1 MVGRYTE
8 ASVTAIAMATNLG
21 FTNKLVFLVRKVD
34 RRYVRRLIVDRP
46 RAVTREKKE
55 NSLVFLRIRYSSAF
69 PTVRARRRE
78 EGSNDQRPTETSSL
92 VLFTATNRKT
102 SFSLIS
108 F

>member
-1 MVGRYTE
+1 M
-8 ASVTAIAMATNLG
+8 TAIAMATNLG

-78 EGSNDQRPTETSSL
+78 EGRALTAKVSNPGFCGRPLCHYYEHIRDPKGS
-92 VLFTATNRKT
+92 
-102 SFSLIS
+102 
-108 F
+108 